1 MNLSDFETLKTKLAS
16 SPELNQ
22 LHQLIIARS
31 NSFVTLPEL
40 TYQKVGGRLLSVSSE
55 ALNRIFHCAYA
66 YRMTG
71 ESKYL
76 EKAERELQAIC
87 QFPDWNPDH
96 LLDAAEM
103 SAAVAFGY
111 DWLYPELK
119 EETKALIISEINKK
133 AFTPSFLKPGVF
145 KRINNWNQVCN
156 GGFTVAALA
165 VFEEMMLRC
174 KDVIERTLDSNPLAL
189 AAYGP
194 DGCYNEG
201 YSYWGYGTSYQ
212 VLLLGALEKIFGT
225 DNGLSDIEGFSK
237 TPEYILHMT
246 GINGKVFNYSDCGEG
261 DRPQLPMWWF
271 AWKYKNLSFL
281 YNEMRFLKAGSYSG
295 GEDRLL
301 PMVMAYASQLDL
313 QEVDAP
319 TEKLWYG
326 DGDSPIVLIHA
337 DWTRSETDKFVG
349 IKAGRANTDHGQMDA
364 GSFVY
369 DALGCRWSTDLGSE
383 DYTTVEAAGIKLF
396 DVTQASERWTK
407 VFRTSLMAHSTFS
420 IVDELHQVGGVCSVT
435 EIYDTDAERGAKLD
449 MTKTLGSS
457 VNHAS
462 RTIKLLNS
470 QDLEIKDEVTMKDVE
485 KTVRWTMTT
494 TATPEQISNTCWK
507 LSQAGKVLY
516 LTVSSNLPVTLKQW
530 DPSFPNCPWNQPNT
544 GVSIVGFE
552 SDVAAGGQG
561 SYTVLL
567 TPTVP

>member
-1 MNLSDFETLKTKLAS
+1 MNLSDFETLKTKLTS

-194 DGCYNEG
+194 DDAAFPHMQLIQCH
-201 YSYWGYGTSYQ
+201 
-212 VLLLGALEKIFGT
+212 ALSSSAHIVTIPHFYPPT
-225 DNGLSDIEGFSK
+225 IPPCFRSVNA
-237 TPEYILHMT
+237 
-246 GINGKVFNYSDCGEG
+246 
-261 DRPQLPMWWF
+261 R
-271 AWKYKNLSFL
+271 
-281 YNEMRFLKAGSYSG
+281 LKA
-295 GEDRLL
+295 RN
-301 PMVMAYASQLDL
+301 
-313 QEVDAP
+313 AP
-319 TEKLWYG
+319 
-326 DGDSPIVLIHA
+326 DG
-337 DWTRSETDKFVG
+337 
-349 IKAGRANTDHGQMDA
+349 
-364 GSFVY
+364 
-369 DALGCRWSTDLGSE
+369 
-383 DYTTVEAAGIKLF
+383 
-396 DVTQASERWTK
+396 
-407 VFRTSLMAHSTFS
+407 
-420 IVDELHQVGGVCSVT
+420 
-435 EIYDTDAERGAKLD
+435 
-449 MTKTLGSS
+449 
-457 VNHAS
+457 
-462 RTIKLLNS
+462 
-470 QDLEIKDEVTMKDVE
+470 
-485 KTVRWTMTT
+485 
-494 TATPEQISNTCWK
+494 
-507 LSQAGKVLY
+507 
-516 LTVSSNLPVTLKQW
+516 
-530 DPSFPNCPWNQPNT
+530 
-544 GVSIVGFE
+544 
-552 SDVAAGGQG
+552 
-561 SYTVLL
+561 
-567 TPTVP
+567 